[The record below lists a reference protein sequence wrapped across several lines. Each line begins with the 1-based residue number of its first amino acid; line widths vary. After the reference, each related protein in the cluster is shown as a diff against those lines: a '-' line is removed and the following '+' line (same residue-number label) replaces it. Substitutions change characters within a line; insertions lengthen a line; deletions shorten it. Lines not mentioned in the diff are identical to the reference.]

1 MNQHAMFLR
10 IGIILPQP
18 FDLRQTPF
26 CAGWTEAT
34 DNLVAELDARVRKAG
49 WHFVW
54 IEGSHASRGLGRSP
68 ETATHRAL
76 VRALKK
82 VKGRFNA
89 AELGSIAITSLLGFQ
104 MARVTIHARQIQE
117 ATSLD
122 RPEER
127 VLHQLPAH

>member
-10 IGIILPQP
+10 AGIVLPNP
-18 FDLRQTPF
+18 FDLRQVPF

-34 DNLVAELDARVRKAG
+34 DNLVGELDARVRKAG

-54 IEGSHASRGLGRSP
+54 IEGSHSSRSFGRSP
-68 ETATHRAL
+68 ETAIHWAL

-89 AELGSIAITSLLGFQ
+89 AELGSFELTSLPGFQ
-104 MARVTIHARQIQE
+104 MAKVTIHARQIQE
-117 ATSLD
+117 ETSLD
-122 RPEER
+122 RPEKR
-127 VLHQLPAH
+127 LLHPVPAH